1 MIFIIMILSRI
12 TKGEGVEG
20 DSGGCDVLHA
30 KRRMFQRGER
40 DHLCQRMVIDQ
51 VRLGLRLS

>member
-12 TKGEGVEG
+12 TKREGVEG

-30 KRRMFQRGER
+30 KRRMLKRR
-40 DHLCQRMVIDQ
+40 
-51 VRLGLRLS
+51 VRSLVSNDGDGSSKVRI

>member
-20 DSGGCDVLHA
+20 DSESCDVLHA
-30 KRRMFQRGER
+30 KRRMFQRREQ
-40 DHLCQRMVIDQ
+40 DHLCQMMVMDQ